1 MYFCKG
7 YDFGEKVDL
16 SKGKK
21 VLYSEFYSM
30 NVNHCWRQNV
40 TFQLTNFWEIL
51 LVLPYRD
58 ADFVRPLGYR
68 FENDFL
74 ANDDIC
80 DIFSG
85 QEYCKLMQPSVFLSK
100 DNPLKVS
107 FSFNTDGVLPY
118 KSSNKQNFW
127 PIFLVIN
134 ELPPRLRWVWWI
146 S

>member
-1 MYFCKG
+1 M
-7 YDFGEKVDL
+7 
-16 SKGKK
+16 
-21 VLYSEFYSM
+21 
-30 NVNHCWRQNV
+30 
-40 TFQLTNFWEIL
+40 
-51 LVLPYRD
+51 LPYTD
-58 ADFVRPLGYR
+58 ADFVRLLGYR

-85 QEYCKLMQPSVFLSK
+85 QECCKLMQPDGFLSK
-100 DNPLKVS
+100 DNPLNVS

-134 ELPPRLRWVWWI
+134 ELPPRLR
-146 S
+146 